1 MTASTSVGHS
11 TFTSVDLE
19 LYKTGEPV
27 RVALS
32 PALYRSRSTDVTEL
46 CLIEVGAVI
55 YAKLYYYEVRCVA
68 VPLSQSPSHSVLC
81 QHASTPRGKV
91 GSIDSA
97 RPRTASCVCSLS
109 IMCSFL

>member
-11 TFTSVDLE
+11 TFTSVDLQ

-32 PALYRSRSTDVTEL
+32 PALYRSRSTDVNEL

-55 YAKLYYYEVRCVA
+55 YAKLYYYKVRCVA
-68 VPLSQSPSHSVLC
+68 VPLSQSPSHSVLAC
-81 QHASTPRGKV
+81 IHPTGQGW
-91 GSIDSA
+91 
-97 RPRTASCVCSLS
+97 
-109 IMCSFL
+109 